1 MLFFFHIRF
10 SKICDLT
17 NKSALTNVFVKSWLR
32 CMLHKQVNVVP
43 KLKSTTKQKQK
54 HSQNIGHFMVFTQG
68 WIMKMWMTVIST
80 EIPLP
85 MVFLGY
91 GFVALIGILDNIQV
105 EVIVWALLILT
116 ITPTLVFMILA
127 SIGNTLIR
135 QIGLMQMK
143 VFLQNVSINMV
154 SNYY

>member
-1 MLFFFHIRF
+1 
-10 SKICDLT
+10 
-17 NKSALTNVFVKSWLR
+17 
-32 CMLHKQVNVVP
+32 
-43 KLKSTTKQKQK
+43 
-54 HSQNIGHFMVFTQG
+54 
-68 WIMKMWMTVIST
+68 MTVIST

-85 MVFLGY
+85 MDFLAY
-91 GFVALIGILDNIQV
+91 GFVALIGTLDNIQV
-105 EVIVWALLILT
+105 EEIVWALLILT

-127 SIGNTLIR
+127 SIGNTLIS

>member
-1 MLFFFHIRF
+1 
-10 SKICDLT
+10 
-17 NKSALTNVFVKSWLR
+17 
-32 CMLHKQVNVVP
+32 
-43 KLKSTTKQKQK
+43 
-54 HSQNIGHFMVFTQG
+54 
-68 WIMKMWMTVIST
+68 
-80 EIPLP
+80 
-85 MVFLGY
+85 MVFLAY
-91 GFVALIGILDNIQV
+91 GFVALIGTLDNIQV
-105 EVIVWALLILT
+105 QESVWALLILT